1 MSGADDFAARVREAA
16 GGSVWLPPEAEVTE
30 TAHGLVVRY
39 PAWAYTRLLLGRFA
53 TAGVDVDAALDVVLE
68 AARTHDDLDEITCE
82 VVLTAPDG
90 YEDALLARGGRLTD
104 TVDVLALDL
113 TGELPPTG
121 PVDPRVR
128 TGWVDDLQTA
138 RGFAEVSRAGFG
150 GEPSTDERLTS
161 VGEASRAGVAAGT
174 GGRAIAVLDGRVVAG
189 GGLTMDDGIARLW
202 GAASLPEV
210 RGTGAY
216 RAVLAQRLAFAR
228 DHGATLALV
237 KGRVATS
244 GPILRRYGF
253 TAFGEERTYQVPLR
267 G

>member
-1 MSGADDFAARVREAA
+1 MSRADAFARRVREAA

-39 PAWAYTRLLLGRFA
+39 PSWAYTRLLLGRFTTAGADVA
-53 TAGVDVDAALDVVLE
+53 TALDAVLE
-68 AARTHDDLDEITCE
+68 VARTHDDLDEITCE
-82 VVLTAPDG
+82 VVLTAPEG

-113 TGELPPTG
+113 TADLPPTG
-121 PVDPRVR
+121 PVDPRIS
-128 TGWVDDLQTA
+128 TGWVDDLETA

-150 GEPSTDERLTS
+150 GERSTDERLAS
-161 VGEASRAGVAAGT
+161 VAETAREGVAAGT
-174 GGRAIAVLDGRVVAG
+174 GGRAVALLGGRVVAG
-189 GGLTMDDGIARLW
+189 GGVTLLDGTATLW
-202 GAASLPEV
+202 GASSLPEV

-228 DHGATLALV
+228 DHGATVALV

-253 TAFGEERTYQVPLR
+253 TAFGQERTYQVPLR